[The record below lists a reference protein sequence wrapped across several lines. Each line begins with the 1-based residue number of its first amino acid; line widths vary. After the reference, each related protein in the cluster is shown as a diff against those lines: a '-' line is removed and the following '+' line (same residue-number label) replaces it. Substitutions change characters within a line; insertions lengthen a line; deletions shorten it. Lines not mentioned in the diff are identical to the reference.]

1 MGAPEFSNE
10 TETIF
15 ALASGAGRAGIAII
29 RISGPGSGPALAAII
44 GGKVGCP
51 LKPRRATVV
60 KLSDPETSEA
70 IDDGLALWFPAPN
83 SFTGEDVAEF
93 HVHGGPAVVIGA
105 LDALS
110 AMAGLR
116 MAEPGEF
123 TRRAF
128 ENGKMDLT
136 AAEGLADLVEAE
148 TSAQRRQALR
158 QLQGELGKLYE
169 SWRERLLKALAHIE
183 AGIDFSDEDLPGGVE
198 AAAAEEVDK
207 LVGEIAA
214 HLKDNRHGER
224 LRSGLLI
231 AIIGPPNAGK
241 SSLLNLLAWRDAAIV
256 SETAGTTRDVIE
268 VHLDLGG
275 YPVIVADTAG
285 LRDVDD
291 MGDGGDE
298 VEAEG
303 IRRAR
308 GKAREADLRLAVF
321 DGQAWPQTDP
331 HTAGLV
337 DADTLVV
344 VNKSDLG
351 QPAPPLEVGGQ
362 PALAIS
368 ALTGDGIET
377 FLAAAAERVA
387 GLMGSASSSVMG
399 PALAP
404 ALTRARHREALE
416 ECRAALQR
424 FLAPTADNKG
434 GANDKGG
441 DDDKRDGRTPELAAE
456 DLRLA
461 ARALGRIT
469 GRIDVEDVLD
479 AIFRDF
485 CIGK

>member
-1 MGAPEFSNE
+1 MTA
-10 TETIF
+10 ETIF

-29 RISGPGSGPALAAII
+29 RISGPGAGPALAAIT
-44 GGKVGCP
+44 GKRP
-51 LKPRRATVV
+51 SDSPKPRRATVV
-60 KLSDPETSEA
+60 KLSNPETSEA
-70 IDDGLALWFPAPN
+70 IDDGLALWFPAPD
-83 SFTGEDVAEF
+83 SFTGEDVAEL
-93 HVHGGPAVVIGA
+93 HVHGGPAVVMGA
-105 LDALS
+105 LGALS
-110 AMAGLR
+110 AMPGLR

-148 TSAQRRQALR
+148 TSAQRHQALR

-198 AAAAEEVDK
+198 AAAAEEVGK
-207 LVGEIAA
+207 LVSEIAA
-214 HLKDNRHGER
+214 HLKDNRRGER

-241 SSLLNLLAWRDAAIV
+241 SSLLNLLARRDAAIV

-285 LRDVDD
+285 LRDV
-291 MGDGGDE
+291 GDGGDGGSGGDDI
-298 VEAEG
+298 EAEG

-321 DGQAWPQTDP
+321 DGQAWPETDP

-351 QPAPPLEVGGQ
+351 PPAPPLEVGGQ

-368 ALTGDGIET
+368 ALTGDGIEA

-387 GLMGSASSSVMG
+387 GLMGIAPSPVMG
-399 PALAP
+399 P
-404 ALTRARHREALE
+404 ALTRARHREALK
-416 ECRAALQR
+416 ECRAALER
-424 FLAPTADNKG
+424 FLAA
-434 GANDKGG
+434 AAG
-441 DDDKRDGRTPELAAE
+441 DRTPELAAE

-461 ARALGRIT
+461 ARALGRIS

-479 AIFRDF
+479 AIVRDF

>member
-1 MGAPEFSNE
+1 MTA
-10 TETIF
+10 ETIF

-29 RISGPGSGPALAAII
+29 RVSGPGAGPALAAIT
-44 GGKVGCP
+44 GGKTGRTP
-51 LKPRRATVV
+51 APRRATVV

-70 IDDGLALWFPAPN
+70 IDDGLALWFPAPG
-83 SFTGEDVAEF
+83 SFTGEDVAEL
-93 HVHGGPAVVIGA
+93 HVHGGPAVVMAA
-105 LDALS
+105 LEALS

-158 QLQGELGKLYE
+158 QMQGELGRLYE
-169 SWRERLLKALAHIE
+169 SWRERLLNALAHTE

-198 AAAAEEVDK
+198 TAAAREVGR
-207 LVGEIAA
+207 LESEIAA
-214 HLKDNRHGER
+214 HLKDNRRGER
-224 LRSGLLI
+224 LRSGLLV

-241 SSLLNLLAWRDAAIV
+241 SSLLNLLARRDAAIV

-285 LRDVDD
+285 LRD
-291 MGDGGDE
+291 MGDDGGPGGDE
-298 VEAEG
+298 IEAEG
-303 IRRAR
+303 IRRAK
-308 GKAREADLRLAVF
+308 GKAQEADLRLAVF
-321 DGQAWPQTDP
+321 DGQAWPETDP

-351 QPAPPLEVGGQ
+351 TPRPPLIVGGQ

-368 ALTGDGIET
+368 ALTGDGIEG
-377 FLAAAAERVA
+377 FLAAMAKRVA
-387 GLMGSASSSVMG
+387 GLVETGISSS
-399 PALAP
+399 P

-416 ECRAALQR
+416 ECRAALER
-424 FLAPTADNKG
+424 FLAAADDDQGDNK
-434 GANDKGG
+434 
-441 DDDKRDGRTPELAAE
+441 TPELAAE

-469 GRIDVEDVLD
+469 GRVDVEDVLD

>member
-1 MGAPEFSNE
+1 MALEPGGDLLMTA
-10 TETIF
+10 ETIF

-29 RISGPGSGPALAAII
+29 RISGPGAGPALAGIT
-44 GGKVGCP
+44 GGKAGAS
-51 LKPRRATVV
+51 LKPRRATAV
-60 KLSDPETSEA
+60 KLSDPETLVA

-83 SFTGEDVAEF
+83 SFTGEDVAEL
-93 HVHGGPAVVIGA
+93 HVHGGPAVVMGA
-105 LDALS
+105 LEALG
-110 AMAGLR
+110 AMPGLR
-116 MAEPGEF
+116 TAEPGEF

-158 QLQGELGKLYE
+158 QLQGELGRFYE
-169 SWRERLLKALAHIE
+169 SWRERLLNALAHIE
-183 AGIDFSDEDLPGGVE
+183 AGIDFSDEDLPDSVE
-198 AAAAEEVDK
+198 AAAAEEVGK

-214 HLKDNRHGER
+214 HLKDNRRGER

-231 AIIGPPNAGK
+231 TIIGPPNAGK
-241 SSLLNLLAWRDAAIV
+241 SSLLNLLARRDAAIV
-256 SETAGTTRDVIE
+256 AATAGTTRDVIE

-285 LRDVDD
+285 LRDVGDG
-291 MGDGGDE
+291 GDGGDE

-303 IRRAR
+303 IRRAK

-321 DGQAWPQTDP
+321 DGQAWPVTDS

-344 VNKSDLG
+344 INKSDLG

-368 ALTGDGIET
+368 ALTGDGVEA
-377 FLAAAAERVA
+377 FLAVAAERVA
-387 GLMGSASSSVMG
+387 GLMETAPSSAIG
-399 PALAP
+399 P

-416 ECRAALQR
+416 ECRAALER
-424 FLAPTADNKG
+424 FLAAAD
-434 GANDKGG
+434 NDKGG
-441 DDDKRDGRTPELAAE
+441 DNDKGSDKTPELAAE

-469 GRIDVEDVLD
+469 GRVDVEDVLD